1 MVEIKC
7 VWSWQQDAFIV
18 FIVFFLQCREV
29 MSHPVSVFNMR
40 ESVGRVMEVLK
51 TETHNGFPVVE
62 DYIPNPLD
70 VSFYVFMIFQEINGG
85 ISNITLYLCTF
96 IMIIVNIVFE
106 LQISWSRHQFFSQ
119 LQNFTKGHIK

>member
-1 MVEIKC
+1 
-7 VWSWQQDAFIV
+7 
-18 FIVFFLQCREV
+18 

-70 VSFYVFMIFQEINGG
+70 VSFYVFMIFQEINSG

-96 IMIIVNIVFE
+96 INDYCEYCI
-106 LQISWSRHQFFSQ
+106 
-119 LQNFTKGHIK
+119 

>member
-1 MVEIKC
+1 
-7 VWSWQQDAFIV
+7 
-18 FIVFFLQCREV
+18 

-70 VSFYVFMIFQEINGG
+70 VGSRVFMIYEEINVG
-85 ISNITLYLCTF
+85 IP
-96 IMIIVNIVFE
+96 
-106 LQISWSRHQFFSQ
+106 
-119 LQNFTKGHIK
+119 